1 MYLLIALFLLFVA
14 IRHGK
19 PALARRLTP
28 LARQLMPAVDR
39 VSAADRAAA
48 AAVWRVLGSV
58 FVTAGVVAGVAWY
71 FTPGPLAPWMLAA
84 YFAWGVIAYLILDHA
99 LDRRLRGG
107 WLRNAAR
114 LLLTACF
121 VWTLVAPW
129 RLLGRLSD
137 WYFARHPPGSR
148 PMVSPAAYR
157 GFHDDEM
164 FSPAAYGGFHGDNGL
179 GWLWSFDNDHHKS
192 SEIEFNFGSD
202 LFNDPI
208 NSHIE
213 GNIFH
218 EHYDRYCG

>member
-14 IRHGK
+14 IRYGR

-28 LARQLMPAVDR
+28 LARRLMPAADR
-39 VSAADRAAA
+39 ISAADRAAA
-48 AAVWRVLGSV
+48 AAVWRVLSTV

-71 FTPGPLAPWMLAA
+71 LTPGPLAPWMLVA
-84 YFAWGVIAYLILDHA
+84 YFAWGVIAYLILDHT

-107 WLRNAAR
+107 WLRNTAR

-137 WYFARHPPGSR
+137 WYFERHPPGSR
-148 PMVSPAAYR
+148 PLFSPGAYTYK
-157 GFHDDEM
+157 GFHDDEL
-164 FSPAAYGGFHGDNGL
+164 FSRTDHTSLYEFDDDNL
-179 GWLWSFDNDHHKS
+179 HHNGYHNS
-192 SEIEFNFGSD
+192 SSDDFNFGSD
-202 LFNDPI
+202 LFNDPL
-208 NSHIE
+208 NSHID

-218 EHYDRYCG
+218 EHYKSYSD